1 MKNFLLYFGNA
12 RAGSTWLHGELSRRT
27 DCNFPTQKEIFI
39 FQDYNIVSGPEGFD
53 KTKYFENMAQL
64 ANDEGI
70 CLTGDLTPTNAHA
83 TKEQL
88 RWFKDNA
95 DNVGLNVL
103 PVMTLRDPLSQVIS
117 HTMMKMTIKR
127 ITEIDSTGSV
137 NSMDD
142 VKSWYIN
149 QLITN
154 TPGETPDSV
163 ADILESGKPDFEE
176 SFLSWRETV
185 ENVTEVFG
193 KLHFNFYETLFTN
206 ESFSNF
212 FSYLGL
218 PYTGTVEPT
227 NVGLGLQLSASQI
240 TELLTLYP
248 FKQENYDHAVSRFGK
263 DIIDKI
269 WTSPDKINFSRKVW
283 SFGEHPEFS
292 DDEKRQIYD
301 TYPYL
306 RENYDF
312 AVSRFGQEFIDTIWW
327 NPYK

>member
-39 FQDYNIVSGPEGFD
+39 FQDHNIVSGPECFD
-53 KTKYFENMAQL
+53 KTKYFENMALL
-64 ANDEGI
+64 ANVDGI
-70 CLTGDLTPTNAHA
+70 ILTGDLSPTNAHA

-88 RWFKDNA
+88 LWFKHNA
-95 DNVGLNVL
+95 DNVELNVL

-117 HTMMKMTIKR
+117 HTMMKMTLNR
-127 ITEIDSTGSV
+127 IPKFLSTGSV

-142 VKSWYIN
+142 IKSWYIN

-154 TPGETPDSV
+154 APGETPDSV
-163 ADILESGKPDFEE
+163 ADVLESGRPYFEE
-176 SFLSWRETV
+176 SSLSWRETV
-185 ENVTEVFG
+185 DNVTEVFG
-193 KLHFNFYETLFTN
+193 KIYFNFYETLFTN

-212 FSYLGL
+212 FSYLEL
-218 PYTGTVEPT
+218 PYTGAVEPA
-227 NVGLGLQLSASQI
+227 NVGMNLQLSESQI

-248 FKQENYDHAVSRFGK
+248 FKQENYDYAVSRFGK
-263 DIIDKI
+263 EIIDKI
-269 WTSPDKINFSRKVW
+269 WTSPDKINFSRKIW

-292 DDEKRQIYD
+292 DDEKRQLYD
-301 TYPYL
+301 TYPHL

>member
-1 MKNFLLYFGNA
+1 MKNFLLYFGNG

-39 FQDYNIVSGPEGFD
+39 FQDYNLVSGPEGFD

-64 ANDEGI
+64 ASDEQVV
-70 CLTGDLTPTNAHA
+70 LTGDLTPTNAHA

-88 RWFKDNA
+88 RWFKGNA
-95 DNVGLNVL
+95 DNFGFNVL
-103 PVMTLRDPLSQVIS
+103 PTITLRDPLSQVIS
-117 HTMMKMTIKR
+117 HTIMKMTIKR
-127 ITEIDSTGSV
+127 LTETNV
-137 NSMDD
+137 NSTDEL
-142 VKSWYIN
+142 KSWYIN
-149 QLITN
+149 QLINN
-154 TPGETPDSV
+154 TPGETPNSV
-163 ADILESGKPDFEE
+163 ADILEAGKPDFEE

-193 KLHFNFYETLFTN
+193 KIHFNFYETLFTN
-206 ESFSNF
+206 ESITKF

-218 PYTGTVEPT
+218 PYAGTVEPT
-227 NVGLGLQLSASQI
+227 NIGLSLQLSESQI
-240 TELLTLYP
+240 AELLTLYP
-248 FKQENYDHAVSRFGK
+248 FKQENYDDAVSRFGK
-263 DIIDKI
+263 EIIDKI
-269 WTSPDKINFSRKVW
+269 WTSPDKINLSRKVW
-283 SFGEHPEFS
+283 SFGAHPEFT

-312 AVSRFGQEFIDTIWW
+312 AVSRFGKEFINSIWW

>member
-39 FQDYNIVSGPEGFD
+39 FQDYNIVSGPESFD

-64 ANDEGI
+64 VNVDGI
-70 CLTGDLTPTNAHA
+70 SLTGDLTPLNAHA

-88 RWFKDNA
+88 RWFKNNA
-95 DNVGLNVL
+95 DNVGFNVL

-117 HTMMKMTIKR
+117 WTIMKMTIKR
-127 ITEIDSTGSV
+127 IAAIDSTGSV

-149 QLITN
+149 QLINN
-154 TPGETPDSV
+154 TPGESPGSV
-163 ADILESGKPDFEE
+163 IDILESGKPDFEE
-176 SFLSWRETV
+176 SFVSLRETV

-193 KLHFNFYETLFTN
+193 KIHFNFYETLFTN
-206 ESFSNF
+206 ESISNF

-218 PYTGTVEPT
+218 PYVGTVEPT
-227 NVGLGLQLSASQI
+227 NVGLSLQLSESQI
-240 TELLTLYP
+240 AELFTLYP

-263 DIIDKI
+263 EIVDKI
-269 WTSPDKINFSRKVW
+269 WSSPDKINFSRKVW

-292 DDEKRQIYD
+292 DAEKRQLYD
-301 TYPYL
+301 IYPYL